1 MKLPLKNRLITNI
14 IANASRY
21 GKKIEV
27 RIEQDAKNV
36 RVIVDDNGPG
46 IPKDE
51 REAVFR
57 AFYRLENSRNK
68 ETGGIG
74 LGLAITKDIITA
86 HGGHIQLED
95 GILGGLRVIIS
106 LPL

>member
-1 MKLPLKNRLITNI
+1 M
-14 IANASRY
+14 
-21 GKKIEV
+21 
-27 RIEQDAKNV
+27 
-36 RVIVDDNGPG
+36 DDNGPG
-46 IPKDE
+46 IPQDK

-86 HGGHIQLED
+86 HGGKISLTD
-95 GILGGLRVIIS
+95 GLLGGLRVIIE
-106 LPL
+106 LPYN